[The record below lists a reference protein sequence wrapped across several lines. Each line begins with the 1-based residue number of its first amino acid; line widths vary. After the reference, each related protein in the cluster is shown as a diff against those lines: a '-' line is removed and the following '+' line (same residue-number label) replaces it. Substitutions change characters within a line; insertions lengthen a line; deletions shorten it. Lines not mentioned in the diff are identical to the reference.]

1 MQAPAFDIYLLANGK
16 LIVRRTHYLLF
27 ACITSNCVCTLLQTA
42 CFLNLTSSQQSYP
55 CSD

>member
-1 MQAPAFDIYLLANGK
+1 MQVPAFDIYLLANGK